1 MKYVELFAG
10 CGGLSLGLKSV
21 DKDNILLLANELS
34 PMAAETFAYNL
45 LDEDLLEES
54 KKELSDDT
62 VLKTKWLRSH
72 YKIADLASRLRENPQ
87 RPPAPGEEKCDLS
100 PDGSNLKGS
109 LVVGSVLDLNRWLT
123 DDRNKQALDQ
133 LKNGF
138 GEGNVDLVSGGP
150 PCQSFSMAGMRQFT
164 NARNVLP
171 WEFAKFVGLVQPKF
185 ALLENVS
192 GILHPFI
199 VDGEKRFA
207 WFEVAQA
214 FAQIGQD
221 NSIEPGG
228 NSFGYVPLCL
238 HINAKLAGVA
248 QSRPRFIMLAFRED
262 IYKTLQKLLPPPG
275 RALLDSSENFF
286 KKVRN
291 GQPVILGDLTVYDA
305 DKNREAFN
313 GSFLAPLCSGEDA
326 WVDQAIDDLRLPG
339 LEQSAYVKKINQLL
353 GDPNGKRQNHVLR
366 THGLNVQ
373 RRFRIYQVLSLVST
387 ETAIAA
393 RKILGKDRKSTLS
406 RSAWE
411 ELRPYSF
418 YVDPGKPF
426 RKFSKPGELED
437 FLMEHQTSKHSQ
449 KALMI
454 RMPAPAALSI
464 PDDTCHYHQ
473 GVESLR
479 TLTVR
484 EMARIQSFPDSFTFR
499 SKATTGGA
507 QRKFEVPQY
516 TQVGNAV
523 PPLLGHAL
531 GKVVDSLLKL
541 CEAHPGE
548 VPAVDIAEV
557 PSPCNTL
564 PARNGNGIVVPK
576 PGASVLPPTE
586 PRRRGAIRRASPYS
600 TKLAK

>member
-54 KKELSDDT
+54 KKELSNDT

-72 YKIADLASRLRENPQ
+72 HKITDLASRLRENPQ

-133 LKNGF
+133 LRDGF

-171 WEFAKFVGLVQPKF
+171 WEFAKFVGLVQPKI

-192 GILHPFI
+192 GILHPFM
-199 VDGEKRFA
+199 VDGKKRFA

-214 FAQIGQD
+214 FAQIGRD
-221 NSIEPGG
+221 GRADSGG
-228 NSFGYVPLCL
+228 SSPGYVPLCL

-248 QSRPRFIMLAFRED
+248 QSRPRFIMFAFHHD
-262 IYKTLQKLLPPPG
+262 IYKKLQKLLPPPG
-275 RALLDSSENFF
+275 RALLDASETFF
-286 KKVRN
+286 KKVRA
-291 GQPVILGDLTVYDA
+291 GQPVVLGDLRVYDP
-305 DKNREAFN
+305 DKTPEFFD
-313 GSFLAPLCSGEDA
+313 GTFLAPLRSSEPTP
-326 WVDQAIDDLRLPG
+326 VEQAIDDLRSG
-339 LEQSAYVKKINQLL
+339 GSQQSPYVKNINRLF
-353 GDPNGKRQNHVLR
+353 GDSGAKPENHVFRAHRLD
-366 THGLNVQ
+366 VQ
-373 RRFRIYQVLSLVST
+373 QRFRIYQVLSLVST

-406 RSAWE
+406 DSAWE
-411 ELRPYSF
+411 ELRKFKF
-418 YVDPGKPF
+418 YVVPGKPF
-426 RKFSKPGELED
+426 RKFSNASELED
-437 FLMEHQTSKHSQ
+437 FLIDHQTSKHSQ
-449 KALMI
+449 KALI
-454 RMPAPAALSI
+454 IGEPAPAALSI
-464 PDDTCHYHQ
+464 PDDTCHYDPEV
-473 GVESLR
+473 GSLR

-523 PPLLGHAL
+523 PPLLGRAL
-531 GKVVDSLLKL
+531 GKVIDSLLKL
-541 CEAHPGE
+541 CEAHTGE
-548 VPAVDIAEV
+548 VPAVDTTEAA
-557 PSPCNTL
+557 PPCITL
-564 PARNGNGIVVPK
+564 PARPGNGIVVPK
-576 PGASVLPPTE
+576 PGAGVLPPAE
-586 PRRRGAIRRASPYS
+586 PRRRGAIR
-600 TKLAK
+600 